1 MGLGGSS
8 ETRLGTRRLA
18 LVMED
23 DEMDEDEMKMDGNEV
38 KMRRMKH

>member
-1 MGLGGSS
+1 
-8 ETRLGTRRLA
+8 
-18 LVMED
+18 MED

>member
-1 MGLGGSS
+1 MGLVGSS
-8 ETRLGTRRLA
+8 ETRLGTRRLV